1 MLVHSYRSAFILL
14 FTLLLVLTTAAVGYN
29 AYRRAAE
36 VSLALSADIIDQMSE
51 KVADRTLAILEDAH
65 AYLETNSLVVSP
77 KGLAADREQVF
88 RLFWRQ
94 LELSPHILSIYV
106 ADPSGGFI
114 QVRDSP
120 QRVTRFIDRS
130 GERPRE
136 QLIYRDRAYQP
147 IAHVEG
153 GGLYDPRERPWYIG
167 ALAAQGNLSWS
178 SVYRFSSIEK
188 PGITASKTV
197 PGPNGKPLLVLG
209 VDIALDGLSE
219 FISDQPLAKGAVA
232 IIVDQDDRLVAYPFH
247 LKLEP
252 PAPDSAQA
260 DLPTVRD
267 LADPALVQAYDALMA
282 ANTGGEGAWT
292 PGSGPLKGSELTRTD
307 GLTYIARIRHFPSH
321 WTEGWKL
328 FVVVPETSLLA
339 AARRLLSES
348 AVISLIILVVALF
361 LVSVL
366 ALRLFKPLRKLVK
379 NTELIR
385 QMRLSEVAPV
395 PSDFSEIQSMSAAIC
410 GMKQSL
416 ETLEKYVPAT
426 VFRGLLESRAE
437 ARPGAEVREL
447 TLVCG
452 GMAELGRLCV
462 ALPPERISAILTG
475 QLDRFTRILL
485 RLGGTLDD
493 YLGESLL
500 AFWGAPS
507 PVNDGSARAC
517 LAVLQC
523 LRAADELARE
533 EDGYPE
539 GLAENVFAVHAGRCI
554 VGNIGSQRYLA
565 YTAIGD
571 NVELTWRLK
580 QLNRAYGTRAIVTAP
595 VQRAV
600 AEDFW
605 FRWLDRLP
613 GRHGEAAVDLFE
625 LQGERGTPLT
635 VETQL
640 YARAYERGLAAL
652 LAGEFE
658 AADDAFAALQAGHP
672 DDPALRLM
680 RRRCK
685 ARSTLP
691 CGADEGAEPLL
702 ELAEA
707 P

>member
-1 MLVHSYRSAFILL
+1 
-14 FTLLLVLTTAAVGYN
+14 
-29 AYRRAAE
+29 
-36 VSLALSADIIDQMSE
+36 
-51 KVADRTLAILEDAH
+51 
-65 AYLETNSLVVSP
+65 
-77 KGLAADREQVF
+77 
-88 RLFWRQ
+88 
-94 LELSPHILSIYV
+94 
-106 ADPSGGFI
+106 
-114 QVRDSP
+114 
-120 QRVTRFIDRS
+120 
-130 GERPRE
+130 
-136 QLIYRDRAYQP
+136 
-147 IAHVEG
+147 
-153 GGLYDPRERPWYIG
+153 
-167 ALAAQGNLSWS
+167 
-178 SVYRFSSIEK
+178 
-188 PGITASKTV
+188 
-197 PGPNGKPLLVLG
+197 
-209 VDIALDGLSE
+209 
-219 FISDQPLAKGAVA
+219 
-232 IIVDQDDRLVAYPFH
+232 
-247 LKLEP
+247 
-252 PAPDSAQA
+252 
-260 DLPTVRD
+260 
-267 LADPALVQAYDALMA
+267 MA